1 MTSYA
6 QLLSIT
12 LPVFAAFGLG
22 VLVRRIGWLTDA
34 AESSLLKLL
43 MNVFYPA
50 LILKVVLGNPAVRVP
65 ENLLTAPL
73 VGFGTVV
80 LGMGLGYYA
89 GRLLGLT
96 TGHGLRTF
104 AFAVGIGNY
113 AYIALPIMES
123 LWGRDSLGVLLVHN
137 IGCELAI
144 WSVGLLLLSGLSLR
158 EGWRKLVNPV
168 SGTLV
173 VALALNALQWPLPPA
188 FTGTLAMLGT
198 CLVPLGLLV
207 CGATVEGYLR
217 KPASLVHP
225 RITLGA
231 CLLRLGILPLV
242 LLALA
247 KWAPL
252 PLELRRVLVVQAAM
266 PAAMFPLVISR
277 HYGGQPLIAAQ
288 IILVTTLLGILVIP
302 LWLTFGLHW
311 TGL

>member
-1 MTSYA
+1 MTSYT

-80 LGMGLGYYA
+80 FGMGLGYHA

-96 TGHGLRTF
+96 TGRGLRTF

-144 WSVGLLLLSGLSLR
+144 WSVGLLLLAGLSLR

-168 SGTLV
+168 SCTLV

-188 FTGTLAMLGT
+188 FTGTLDMLGA

-207 CGATVEGYLR
+207 CGATVEGYL
-217 KPASLVHP
+217 KEPASLVHP

-231 CLLRLGILPLV
+231 CLLRLGILPLA

-247 KWAPL
+247 RWAPL